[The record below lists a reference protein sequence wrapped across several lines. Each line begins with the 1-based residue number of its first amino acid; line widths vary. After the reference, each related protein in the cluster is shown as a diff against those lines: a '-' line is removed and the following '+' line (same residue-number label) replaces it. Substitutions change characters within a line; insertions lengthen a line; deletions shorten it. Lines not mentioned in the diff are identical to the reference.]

1 MEPEDHT
8 YLQCIA
14 VLMSEYTLS
23 IWWLV
28 FQMYSIMRFGTD
40 VYVLGY
46 VLNAVCCPQLLIG
59 KHSCYGKWLLLKYT
73 MSSVVNKS
81 NTGK

>member
-1 MEPEDHT
+1 
-8 YLQCIA
+8 
-14 VLMSEYTLS
+14 
-23 IWWLV
+23 
-28 FQMYSIMRFGTD
+28 MRFATD

-73 MSSVVNKS
+73 ISSVVNKS
-81 NTGK
+81 NTGKCFF